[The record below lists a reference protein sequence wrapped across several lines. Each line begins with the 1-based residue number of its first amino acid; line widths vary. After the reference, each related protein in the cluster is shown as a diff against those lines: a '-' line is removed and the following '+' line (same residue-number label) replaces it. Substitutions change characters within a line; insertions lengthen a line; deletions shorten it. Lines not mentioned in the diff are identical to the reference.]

1 MIKQP
6 IMTFQSLF
14 AKPTSAGIFWGFIGG
29 ISLIIATILTT
40 NGYLQIV
47 PYFFILCAAILTT
60 KYIDKSEVSFTSLFK
75 SGLFAFVISSILLH
89 AYILTVINPNSGMT
103 FFGHIWRV
111 GAMVGMGIICS
122 SIVSF
127 LAKPVR

>member
-1 MIKQP
+1 
-6 IMTFQSLF
+6 MTFQSLF
-14 AKPTSAGIFWGFIGG
+14 TKPTSAGIFWGFIGG
-29 ISLIIATILTT
+29 ISLIIATALTT

-60 KYIDKSEVSFTSLFK
+60 KYIDKSKVSFTSLFK

-89 AYILTVINPNSGMT
+89 AYILTVINSNSGMT
-103 FFGHIWRV
+103 FIGHFWRI
-111 GAMVGMGIICS
+111 GAMVGIGIICS

-127 LAKPVR
+127 LAKPVK